1 MDVFWSIFSKNN
13 KNFSLR
19 QKKLYY
25 PSNFPPEFPDSLEM
39 GLIRWSNFYF
49 LSYQIDLGTKM
60 TSFVP
65 PFQRYIQM
73 WCISYIFL
81 VIYKNVLNFR
91 AAKVFSSQIN
101 PFKTMFQLMKVIL
114 IKMCHN
120 IEYFLWFKVNC
131 IPITA
136 YSQQLSSHNQ
146 TILKNLICHQ
156 IVHTGELYIYIF

>member
-1 MDVFWSIFSKNN
+1 
-13 KNFSLR
+13 
-19 QKKLYY
+19 
-25 PSNFPPEFPDSLEM
+25 
-39 GLIRWSNFYF
+39 
-49 LSYQIDLGTKM
+49 M
-60 TSFVP
+60 TRVVP

-73 WCISYIFL
+73 WCISNSFL

-91 AAKVFSSQIN
+91 AAKVFYSQIN
-101 PFKTMFQLMKVIL
+101 AFKTMFQLMKVIL

-156 IVHTGELYIYIF
+156 IVHIGELHFFLNDGRVNILFQIQNLHEHISQIYITNNLNILYFLLKQFI

>member
-1 MDVFWSIFSKNN
+1 M
-13 KNFSLR
+13 
-19 QKKLYY
+19 YY
-25 PSNFPPEFPDSLEM
+25 PSNFLPEFPDSLEM

-49 LSYQIDLGTKM
+49 LSYQIGLGTKM
-60 TSFVP
+60 TRVVP

-73 WCISYIFL
+73 WCISNSFL

-91 AAKVFSSQIN
+91 SPKVLYSQIN
-101 PFKTMFQLMKVIL
+101 AFKTMFQLMKVIL
-114 IKMCHN
+114 IKLCHN
-120 IEYFLWFKVNC
+120 IEDFLWFKVNC

-156 IVHTGELYIYIF
+156 IVHKRRIIYIFF